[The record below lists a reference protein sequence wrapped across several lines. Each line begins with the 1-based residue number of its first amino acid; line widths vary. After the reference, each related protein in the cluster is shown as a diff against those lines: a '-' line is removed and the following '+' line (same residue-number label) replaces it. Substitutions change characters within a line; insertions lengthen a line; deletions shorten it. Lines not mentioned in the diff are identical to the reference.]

1 MTCNFKTFLYCFV
14 FRSINPFGNE
24 QSVMFFVQYNNPW
37 HFFELI
43 PFLFLG
49 KKNINS
55 FKDNFLNKKSCF
67 SKSKVLFEDFV

>member
-1 MTCNFKTFLYCFV
+1 MPRHLKIEFDWETNPFSN

-24 QSVMFFVQYNNPW
+24 QSVLFFVEYNNPW

-49 KKNINS
+49 EP
-55 FKDNFLNKKSCF
+55 FDA
-67 SKSKVLFEDFV
+67 VLSANT